1 MTNASRVVIVGA
13 GVGGLTT
20 GAMLAQERLRHKS
33 VKQPFRTLFLITL
46 VLNICG
52 LLLLLTPEGSSI
64 LTGIVELLG

>member
-1 MTNASRVVIVGA
+1 
-13 GVGGLTT
+13 
-20 GAMLAQERLRHKS
+20 MLAQERLRHKS